1 MDEAAGQDHIVV
13 REAIGPS
20 LPLRP
25 AAAAIVLGS
34 LSLLMVGVM
43 PALLGALADSGRL
56 SAAGIGQCA
65 TLESL
70 AIGVSAGLCGMAA
83 KPRHLRVF
91 AAVATL
97 TLALCDF
104 ASMPA
109 SGTMVMVLRTLAG
122 FAEGVMLWITVGM
135 IARTETPERWA
146 GVFWT
151 TIVAMQLAMAS
162 AFVWVIPHLGSEGG
176 FAALGITALGGLAA
190 AAWGPKSYG
199 DLPTAPGESGA
210 PPLRGW
216 AALLATLIYTAA
228 SGAVLVYLQP
238 MTHEAG
244 LSADIARISLWV
256 SLAAQVAGGF
266 LATALAGRVHWFT
279 VFCCSTVMFIAGWFV
294 MTIHPSAWL
303 FLASNALTGLNIVLV
318 GPFLVPMTIEADPSR
333 RTAMQS
339 GATQL
344 LAGAMGPWL
353 ASMIVSD
360 TDVFGA
366 VWLGTGLIVSGLVL
380 MGALH
385 ITGLRARKKPLA
397 V

>member
-1 MDEAAGQDHIVV
+1 MSEAGQDGIVV

-20 LPLRP
+20 LPLLP

-43 PALLGALADSGRL
+43 PALLGTLAENGRL
-56 SAAGIGQCA
+56 SASGIGLCA
-65 TLESL
+65 TFESL
-70 AIGVSAGLCGMAA
+70 AIGVSAGLCGMAV
-83 KPRHLRVF
+83 KPRHLRIL

-97 TLALCDF
+97 SLAVLDF
-104 ASMPA
+104 ASIPA
-109 SGTMVMVLRTLAG
+109 SGTMVLVLRTLAG
-122 FAEGVMLWITVGM
+122 LAEGVMLWITVGM

-146 GVFWT
+146 GAFWT

-162 AFVWVIPHLGSEGG
+162 AFIWIIPHLGSEGG
-176 FAALGITALGGLAA
+176 FAALGITALVGLAA
-190 AAWGPKSYG
+190 AALGPKTYG

-216 AALLATLIYTAA
+216 WALLATLIYTAA

-238 MTHEAG
+238 MAHEAG
-244 LSADIARISLWV
+244 LNADVARLSLWV

-279 VFCCSTVMFIAGWFV
+279 VFCCSTVMFIAGWFA
-294 MTIHPSAWL
+294 MTIHPSVWL
-303 FLASNALTGLNIVLV
+303 FLASNALTGLNIVLI

-360 TDVFGA
+360 ADVFGA
-366 VWLGTGLIVSGLVL
+366 VWLGTGLILGGLAL
-380 MGALH
+380 MAALH
-385 ITGLRARKKPLA
+385 VTALRAHKHIA

>member
-1 MDEAAGQDHIVV
+1 MSEAAKDSIVV
-13 REAIGPS
+13 DEAIGPS
-20 LPLRP
+20 LPLLP

-43 PALLGALADSGRL
+43 PVLLGTLAEHGRL
-56 SAAGIGQCA
+56 SASGIGLCA
-65 TLESL
+65 TFESL
-70 AIGVSAGLCGMAA
+70 ALGVSAGLCGMAA
-83 KPRHLRVF
+83 RPRHLRII
-91 AAVATL
+91 AGIA
-97 TLALCDF
+97 TLALALLDF
-104 ASMPA
+104 ASIPA
-109 SGTMVMVLRTLAG
+109 SGTMVLVLRTLAG

-135 IARTETPERWA
+135 IARTELPERWA

-151 TIVAMQLAMAS
+151 TLVAMQLAMAS
-162 AFVWVIPHLGSEGG
+162 AFIWIIPRLGSEGG
-176 FAALGITALGGLAA
+176 FAALGITALCGLAA
-190 AAWGPKSYG
+190 AAVTANSYG

-238 MTHEAG
+238 MAHEAG
-244 LSADIARISLWV
+244 LSADVARFSLWV

-279 VFCCSTVMFIAGWFV
+279 VFCCSTVMFIAGWFM

-303 FLASNALTGLNIVLV
+303 FLASNALTGLNIVLI

-353 ASMIVSD
+353 ASLIVSD
-360 TDVFGA
+360 ADVFGA
-366 VWLGTGLIVSGLVL
+366 VWLGTGLILGGLLL

-385 ITGLRARKKPLA
+385 ITALRGKKHR
-397 V
+397 VV